1 MNDMQADHHDDPS
14 PVLALIVATARNGC
28 IGNGNKL
35 PWYLPEDLKYFKAVT
50 SGKPVIMGRNTFESL
65 GRPLPNRT
73 NIVITRN
80 AAFTAPEG
88 VRVVHS
94 LDEALTVADAVA
106 HIAGNDEVMVIGGAQ
121 IYAEALPRVQ
131 RMYITE
137 VDKDVDGDAFFP
149 TFDRAQWREVARERH
164 HYEPGQVDYS
174 FVVYDR
180 RESPLA
186 DDRREPPFGGD

>member
-1 MNDMQADHHDDPS
+1 M
-14 PVLALIVATARNGC
+14 LALIVAVAKNGC

-80 AAFTAPEG
+80 SGFRAPEG
-88 VRVVHS
+88 VRIVHS
-94 LDEALTVADAVA
+94 LDEAVRVAEAVA
-106 HIAGNDEVMVIGGAQ
+106 HVAGNDEILVIGGAQ
-121 IYAEALPRVQ
+121 IYRDALPRVQ

-137 VDKDVDGDAFFP
+137 VELMVEGDAFFP
-149 TFDRAQWREVARERH
+149 DWDRSQWLERGRQQF
-164 HYEPGQVDYS
+164 HYEPANVDYS
-174 FVVYDR
+174 FVVYER
-180 RESPLA
+180 TPA
-186 DDRREPPFGGD
+186 MVP

>member
-1 MNDMQADHHDDPS
+1 MDTEDKS
-14 PVLALIVATARNGC
+14 PVLALIVAVAKNGC

-80 AAFTAPEG
+80 PGYQAPEG

-94 LDEALTVADAVA
+94 LDDAIHMAEAVA
-106 HIAGNDEVMVIGGAQ
+106 HVAGNDEILVIGGAQ
-121 IYAEALPRVQ
+121 IYADALPRVQ
-131 RMYITE
+131 RMYVTE
-137 VDKDVDGDAFFP
+137 VEMTVEGDAFFP
-149 TFDRAQWREVARERH
+149 SWDRSHWEERGRQRF
-164 HYEPGQVDYS
+164 HYEPARVDYS
-174 FVVYDR
+174 FVVYER
-180 RESPLA
+180 RPA
-186 DDRREPPFGGD
+186 TAH